1 MSQDTHWSETR
12 LALMPTPPER
22 AEHGDA
28 TPHSEAK
35 QRSEAEQR
43 GEVEQRSEAEHQA
56 GSESLLQLLG
66 GARPAIEATIPP
78 VVFVL
83 AWMLSGNDIV
93 IGGAAAT
100 LSGLIIAGFALYQ
113 RRRLTSVIF
122 GLLAVVASAAVA
134 VYTGNAVDFFLL
146 RLLSNAA
153 SMLAWIASI
162 MVRWPFLGIV
172 LGALL
177 GTKTTWRK
185 DPVILRAY
193 NRASWFWVAQYG
205 VRVIVLG
212 YFWATGHVIGLSV
225 AHILLSYPLFALS
238 LIASGWAL
246 FGSIPKTHPGIRHP
260 QVAHPAQAAEQK

>member
-1 MSQDTHWSETR
+1 
-12 LALMPTPPER
+12 MPTPPER
-22 AEHGDA
+22 AEHA
-28 TPHSEAK
+28 N
-35 QRSEAEQR
+35 
-43 GEVEQRSEAEHQA
+43 
-56 GSESLLQLLG
+56 SESLLQLLG

-260 QVAHPAQAAEQK
+260 QVAHPGQTAEQNTEQSEPRNSNHTGPETEA

>member
-1 MSQDTHWSETR
+1 MD
-12 LALMPTPPER
+12 AER
-22 AEHGDA
+22 
-28 TPHSEAK
+28 
-35 QRSEAEQR
+35 Q
-43 GEVEQRSEAEHQA
+43 
-56 GSESLLQLLG
+56 
-66 GARPAIEATIPP
+66 
-78 VVFVL
+78 
-83 AWMLSGNDIV
+83 
-93 IGGAAAT
+93 
-100 LSGLIIAGFALYQ
+100 Q
-113 RRRLTSVIF
+113 RRHRRRKLTSVIF

-153 SMLAWIASI
+153 SMLAWMASI

-172 LGALL
+172 LGAIL

-212 YFWATGHVIGLSV
+212 YFWATGQVIGLSV
-225 AHILLSYPLFALS
+225 AHVLLSYPLFAVS
-238 LIASGWAL
+238 LIASGWML

-260 QVAHPAQAAEQK
+260 QVPAAS